1 MLTRHREGQ
10 LAMPALFIKTLTSL
24 AFERIRN
31 DILLGVL
38 RPSERLKIHALSE
51 HYGIGAT
58 AVREA
63 LSRLVTDG
71 LVESE
76 DQKGF
81 SVSGVSREDL
91 IDLTETRIAIQGMAL
106 RKSIE
111 LGTVEWEVQV
121 LSSYHRLS
129 RTPAPTTIENHLA
142 WAQAHRQFHESLI
155 AQCGSPWLLR
165 LCAML
170 YDKSERYRNLAERHT
185 RPELRD
191 TVTEH
196 GDLMQAIALDRNVE
210 RSLAL
215 LADHFRET
223 MELTLR
229 AGFTGNSL
237 AAAHPVREA
246 FGAN

>member
-1 MLTRHREGQ
+1 MST
-10 LAMPALFIKTLTSL
+10 PSNKSLTSL
-24 AFERIRN
+24 AFARIRN

-38 RPSERLKIHALSE
+38 RPSERLKIQALSE
-51 HYGIGAT
+51 HYEIGAT

-81 SVSGVSREDL
+81 CVGAVSREDL
-91 IDLTETRIAIQGMAL
+91 IDLTETRIAIEGMAL

-111 LGTVEWEVQV
+111 LGNLEWEAQI

-129 RTPAPTTIENHLA
+129 RTPAPTTIENHAA

-155 AQCGSPWLLR
+155 AQCGSLWLLR

-170 YDKSERYRNLAERHT
+170 YDKSERYRNLAERNT

-191 TVTEH
+191 NVAEH
-196 GDLMQAIALDRNVE
+196 RDLMQAVALDRNAE

-223 MELTLR
+223 TDLTLR
-229 AGFTGNSL
+229 AGFTGEAPAEAQPARESL
-237 AAAHPVREA
+237 SAS
-246 FGAN
+246 

>member
-1 MLTRHREGQ
+1 M
-10 LAMPALFIKTLTSL
+10 S
-24 AFERIRN
+24 
-31 DILLGVL
+31 
-38 RPSERLKIHALSE
+38 
-51 HYGIGAT
+51 IGAT

-81 SVSGVSREDL
+81 CVGGVSREDL
-91 IDLTETRIAIQGMAL
+91 LDLTETRIAIEGMAL

-111 LGTVEWEVQV
+111 LGDLDWEAQI

-129 RTPAPTTIENHLA
+129 RTPAPTTIENHAA

-170 YDKSERYRNLAERHT
+170 YDKSERYRNLAERNT

-196 GDLMQAIALDRNVE
+196 RDLMQSIAMDRNAE

-223 MELTLR
+223 TELTLR
-229 AGFTGNSL
+229 AGFTGDS
-237 AAAHPVREA
+237 PVPAPPAREVTS
-246 FGAN
+246 AN